1 MDNTHQPQLRMRKAT
16 LQDLPEIRL
25 PDGFTISS
33 AQEDAQQAWEW
44 IIKGSFEADTPYTKM
59 TEDPAYKPER
69 IWFVYSY
76 NQPMATAACY
86 TREEYPNEAYLHMV
100 GTHPWYAGRRAGK
113 YAVLAALW
121 QARREGFNSMVLSTD
136 DFRLD
141 AIALYK
147 VLGFEPILD
156 EYTSER
162 WQKVESILKER
173 KIKGNEII
181 SLWKDAASTPGFV
194 EANGQPVPSIKAF
207 PVEGSKGAVVVC
219 PGGGYTMKADHEGDP
234 IARMLNDAGISA
246 YVLDYRVFP
255 YTEPYPLLDVQ
266 RAIRTVRSM
275 GYQKVGVMGFSAGG
289 HLTCAAATLY
299 DDGVANASDPIDQL
313 SSRPDVFVPCYPVA
327 SFAAFRHQGSL
338 ANFLG
343 EKNQDN
349 YDLIRKY
356 SPDLHINANTPPA
369 FIWHTADDAVVPV
382 ENALILASALSHAG
396 IEFELHVFPK
406 GVHGLGLAAT
416 DPVVGQWTSMLQ
428 KWLLNHGLGK

>member
-1 MDNTHQPQLRMRKAT
+1 MDNNQPQLRMRKAN
-16 LQDLPEIRL
+16 LQDLPEITL

-33 AQEDAQQAWEW
+33 AKEDAPAAWEW
-44 IIKGSFEADTPYTKM
+44 IIKGSFGADTPYAKM

-69 IWFVYSY
+69 IFFVYNY

-86 TREEYPNEAYLHMV
+86 TREEYPGEAYLHMV
-100 GTHPWYAGRRAGK
+100 GTHPWYLGRRAGK
-113 YAVLAALW
+113 YAVLSALW
-121 QARREGFNSMVLSTD
+121 QARREGFGSMILSTD

-147 VLGFEPILD
+147 ALGFEPILD
-156 EYTSER
+156 EHTSQR
-162 WQKVESILKER
+162 WQKVESILKQRENTNNDR
-173 KIKGNEII
+173 IF
-181 SLWKDAASTPGFV
+181 LWKDAASTPGFV
-194 EANGQPVPSIKAF
+194 EAHGQMIPSIKAF

-219 PGGGYTMKADHEGDP
+219 PGGGYAMKADHEGDP
-234 IARMLNDAGISA
+234 IALMLNEAGISA
-246 YVLDYRVFP
+246 YVLDSRVFP
-255 YTEPYPLLDVQ
+255 YTQPYPLLDVQ

-275 GYQKVGVMGFSAGG
+275 GYGKVGVMGFSAGG

-299 DDGVANASDPIDQL
+299 DRGIENSADAIDRI

-343 EKNQDN
+343 EGNQEN

-356 SPDLHINANTPPA
+356 SPDLHINGDTPPA

-382 ENALILASALSHAG
+382 ENSLILASALSHAG
-396 IEFELHVFPK
+396 IEFELHVFPS

-416 DPVVGQWTSMLQ
+416 DPIVGQWPAMLQ